1 MNSNSLLHLKLGIK
15 SIALLAMLLIVISC
29 KKVTKINNA
38 PKTKEVT
45 AKDILGNPNYLAI
58 CYGGYRKNSRE
69 IQPTIAQLKED
80 LLILAAMNIKV
91 VRTYNVHLAHASNV
105 LKAIAELKKENPD
118 FEMYVML
125 GAWIDCQN
133 AWTDLEKNH
142 EVESARNAIEID
154 EAVRLANK
162 YPEIV
167 KIIAVGNEAMVKW
180 AEEYFVQPNV
190 ILKWVNHLQKLKK
203 DNKLSKDLWIT
214 CSDDF
219 ASWGGLDD
227 TYKVKDLEDLVKA
240 VDYVSM
246 HTYPFHNTHYNPEFW
261 KIPNHQGNLPKKDL
275 TDAAMN
281 RAVLFAK
288 NQYNA
293 VQNYVRS
300 ISPNKPIHIGE
311 TGWASSSDGF
321 YGNEGSK
328 ASDEYKQAY
337 YYNAMREWTNK
348 ERISCFFFEAFD
360 EPWKD
365 SGNPLGSENY
375 FGVFTVDG
383 KAKYALWKYVDEKA
397 FEKLQR
403 NGKLIAKTFNGNN
416 EKLMKTILTPPRH

>member
-15 SIALLAMLLIVISC
+15 SIALLAMLLIVVSC

-105 LKAIAELKKENPD
+105 LKAIAELKKEDPD
-118 FEMYVML
+118 FEMYLML

-142 EVESARNAIEID
+142 DVESERNAIEID

-348 ERISCFFFEAFD
+348 EGISCFFFEAFD

-365 SGNPLGSENY
+365 SGNPLGSENH
-375 FGVFTVDG
+375 FGIFTVDG
-383 KAKYALWKYVDEKA
+383 KAKYALWKYVDDKA

-403 NGKLIAKTFNGNN
+403 NGKSITKTFKGNSEN
-416 EKLMKTILTPPRH
+416 LMKTVLTPPRH

>member
-1 MNSNSLLHLKLGIK
+1 MKNLIYILSLTLVL
-15 SIALLAMLLIVISC
+15 SC
-29 KKVTKINNA
+29 NQKKTENTA
-38 PKTKEVT
+38 SKEIT
-45 AKDILGNPNYLAI
+45 AQMILGNKEHQAI
-58 CYGGYRKNSRE
+58 CYGGYRKNSRD
-69 IQPTIAQLKED
+69 IQPTIDELKED
-80 LLILAAMNIKV
+80 LKILASANIKV
-91 VRTYNVHLAHASNV
+91 IRTYNVHLAHASNV
-105 LKAIAELKKENPD
+105 LKAIDELKKEYPN

-125 GAWIDCQN
+125 GAWIDCLN

-142 EVESARNAIEID
+142 EVESERNAIEIA

-180 AEEYFVQPNV
+180 AEEYFVQPNI

-227 TYKVKDLEDLVKA
+227 NYKVKDLEDLVKA

-288 NQYNA
+288 NQYNS
-293 VQNYVRS
+293 VKKYVHS

-337 YYNAMREWTNK
+337 YYNAIREWTNK
-348 ERISCFFFEAFD
+348 EGISCFFFEAFD

-365 SGNPLGSENY
+365 SGNPLGSENH
-375 FGVFTVDG
+375 FGIFTVDG
-383 KAKYALWKYVDEKA
+383 KAKYALWKYVDDKA

-403 NGKLIAKTFNGNN
+403 NGKSITKTFNGNSEN
-416 EKLMKTILTPPRH
+416 LMKTVLTPPRH